1 MSFRANL
8 IKKIISIELGDWAEG
23 SLEEQRA
30 RQEKAARL
38 VPLPREMACR
48 PAAVSGIPAVWIEP
62 PQPGDIVILYLH
74 GGAYALGSFTI
85 YREMLSRLAS
95 AAQSRCLAINYRLA
109 PEHPFPAA
117 LEDAVTAY
125 HWLLDQGGAPENILI
140 AGDSAG
146 GGLTLAALIRLR
158 EAGAPLPAG
167 GICLSPWTDLAL
179 KGDSVQQ
186 KADLDPILSPDSL
199 KKYAGMYAD
208 GRPLTEP
215 LISPLYA
222 DLRGLPPLLIQVG
235 TDEILLNDATRVAE
249 KARASGVDVT
259 LSRWDEMFHVFHLIP
274 FLPESQQALDQ
285 ISAFAS
291 EAVTKTRHE
300 TKKRC

>member
-38 VPLPREMACR
+38 VPLPRDIVSR
-48 PAAVSGIPAVWIEP
+48 PEDVSGIPAVWIEP
-62 PQPGDIVILYLH
+62 PQPGDLVILYLH
-74 GGAYALGSFTI
+74 GGAYALGSFMI
-85 YREMLSRLAS
+85 YREMLSRVAA

-125 HWLLDQGGAPENILI
+125 RWLFDQGTPPGNILI

-146 GGLTLAALIRLR
+146 GGLTLAALIHLR
-158 EAGAPLPAG
+158 DGGDPLPAG
-167 GICLSPWTDLAL
+167 GICLSPWTDLTL
-179 KGDSVQQ
+179 RGDSVQQ

-199 KKYAGMYAD
+199 KKYAGMYAN

-235 TDEILLNDATRVAE
+235 TDEILLSDAARVAE
-249 KARASGVDVT
+249 KARAAGVDVS
-259 LSRWDEMFHVFHLIP
+259 LSRWEEMFHVFHLIP
-274 FLPESQQALDQ
+274 FLPETQQALDQ
-285 ISAFAS
+285 ISAFAA
-291 EAVTKTRHE
+291 EAVNGDQP
-300 TKKRC
+300 

>member
-38 VPLPREMACR
+38 VPLPRDIVSR
-48 PAAVSGIPAVWIEP
+48 PEDVSGIPAVWIEP
-62 PQPGDIVILYLH
+62 PQPGDLVILYLH
-74 GGAYALGSFTI
+74 GGAYALGSFMI
-85 YREMLSRLAS
+85 YREMLSRVAA

-125 HWLLDQGGAPENILI
+125 RWLFDQGTPPGNILI

-146 GGLTLAALIRLR
+146 GGLTLAALIHLR
-158 EAGAPLPAG
+158 DGGDPLPAG
-167 GICLSPWTDLAL
+167 GICLSPWTDLTL
-179 KGDSVQQ
+179 RGDSVQQ

-199 KKYAGMYAD
+199 KKYAGMYAN

-235 TDEILLNDATRVAE
+235 TDEILLSDAARVAE
-249 KARASGVDVT
+249 KARAAGGDVT
-259 LSRWDEMFHVFHLIP
+259 LSRWEEMFHVFHLIP
-274 FLPESQQALDQ
+274 FLPETQQALDQ
-285 ISAFAS
+285 ISAFAA
-291 EAVTKTRHE
+291 EAVNGGRH
-300 TKKRC
+300 KNPA